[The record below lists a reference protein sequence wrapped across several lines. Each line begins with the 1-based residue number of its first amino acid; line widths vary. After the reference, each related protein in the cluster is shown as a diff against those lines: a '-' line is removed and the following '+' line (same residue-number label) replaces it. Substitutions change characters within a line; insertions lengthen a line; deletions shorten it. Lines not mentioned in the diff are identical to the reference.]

1 MSDQLEIAA
10 IPRDDLGKG
19 ASRRLRR
26 RGELIPAIIY
36 GAGKDPQPLSIISK
50 DIEKALENEAFYTQ
64 VIAVK
69 IGGETQKAI
78 LKDLQ
83 RHPAKARVMHADFL
97 RIDAKVEL
105 KVSIPIHFVGEEAC
119 YGVKFENGIIE
130 HQSTEIEVL
139 CLPGDIPEYIEVDM
153 SAVRLGDTVH
163 LSDVALPAGVA
174 SVALSYGED
183 HDEALASVVAPRS
196 AKQQEADET
205 VDIEAPAA
213 GDVPAGPAA
222 DDGDAPGDGSDA

>member
-50 DIEKALENEAFYTQ
+50 DIEKALETEAFYTQ

-69 IGGETQKAI
+69 IGNETQKAI

-83 RHPAKARVMHADFL
+83 RHPAKHRVMHADFL
-97 RIDAKVEL
+97 RIDEKVEL
-105 KVSIPIHFVGEEAC
+105 KVSIPIHFVGEEDC
-119 YGVKFENGIIE
+119 HGVKFEGGIIE
-130 HQSTEIEVL
+130 HQSTEIEVQ
-139 CLPGDIPEYIEVDM
+139 CLPGNIPEYIEVDM
-153 SAVRLGDTVH
+153 TAVTLGDTVH
-163 LSDVALPAGVA
+163 LSDVPLPEGVV

-183 HDEALASVVAPRS
+183 HDEAIASVVAPRS
-196 AKQQEADET
+196 VKEQEADES
-205 VDIEAPAA
+205 VDIEAGAGEQSAA
-213 GDVPAGPAA
+213 GGDDTAAEAG
-222 DDGDAPGDGSDA
+222 DDED